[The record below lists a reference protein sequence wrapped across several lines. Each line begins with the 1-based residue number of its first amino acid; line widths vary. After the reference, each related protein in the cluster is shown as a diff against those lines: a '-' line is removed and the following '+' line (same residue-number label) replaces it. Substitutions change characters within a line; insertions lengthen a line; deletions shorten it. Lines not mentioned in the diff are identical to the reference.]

1 MSTTTDRGA
10 VQLALECAT
19 KLQCDML
26 RSGIIDWTPDSVA
39 IKPLGE
45 LLANAA
51 AILAWHD
58 ARVAERSSR
67 DELKRKAPIP
77 IDMGSL

>member
-10 VQLALECAT
+10 VHLALEYAT
-19 KLQCDML
+19 KL
-26 RSGIIDWTPDSVA
+26 RVA
-39 IKPLGE
+39 LVGAGVVGDTMDE
-45 LLANAA
+45 TAVLLSTADA
-51 AILAWHD
+51 LLSWHD

-77 IDMGSL
+77 IDMGGA

>member
-19 KLQCDML
+19 KL
-26 RSGIIDWTPDSVA
+26 RVA
-39 IKPLGE
+39 LASKGFAGQDE
-45 LLANAA
+45 TAVLLLTAD
-51 AILAWHD
+51 AILKWHD
-58 ARVAERSSR
+58 ARVAERASR

-77 IDMGSL
+77 IDMGGT